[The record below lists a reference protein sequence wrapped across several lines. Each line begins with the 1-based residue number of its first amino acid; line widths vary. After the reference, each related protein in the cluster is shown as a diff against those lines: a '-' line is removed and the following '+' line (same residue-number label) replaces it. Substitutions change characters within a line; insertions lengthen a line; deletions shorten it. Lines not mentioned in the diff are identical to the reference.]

1 MSKVVEVVEQL
12 ASPVVE
18 GLGLELVDI
27 EYVKEGKNWF
37 LRVYIDKENGVDI
50 EECGLVSER
59 LGEKLDEAGRFP
71 IIISLRFPLRVRNAR

>member
-59 LGEKLDEAGRFP
+59 LGEKLDEADPIP
-71 IIISLRFPLRVRNAR
+71 IIISLRFPPRVRNAR